1 MAVMVEDEAPGHRA
15 CENLQGVEWN
25 QYSRAVCTVSP
36 IEALWK
42 CDLAGFG
49 GGERF
54 GSAVRAVWD
63 TITEGRL
70 DGACPPG
77 CELMDTLDTP
87 C

>member
-1 MAVMVEDEAPGHRA
+1 MRHRDTGHAKTYRELNGTSTRA
-15 CENLQGVEWN
+15 
-25 QYSRAVCTVSP
+25 ACTVSP
-36 IEALWK
+36 IEALWR

-70 DGACPPG
+70 DGACPVAS
-77 CELMDTLDTP
+77 
-87 C
+87 